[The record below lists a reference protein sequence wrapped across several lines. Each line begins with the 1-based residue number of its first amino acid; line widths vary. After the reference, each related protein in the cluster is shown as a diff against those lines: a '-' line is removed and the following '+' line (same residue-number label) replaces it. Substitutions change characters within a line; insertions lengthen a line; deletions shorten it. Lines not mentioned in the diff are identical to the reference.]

1 MENPRYMQPASRFIE
16 DVNTPAGMD
25 LLVSQL
31 KTKQTGAEASLAGE
45 EGSWRNSLPHMARV
59 LETANRPEL
68 WVMLEYRPFQ
78 AGNQRADVILLGR
91 KNGKRAVL
99 VVELKQWSKASW
111 DPESHKA
118 YDFGAKYKES
128 RHPYDQSD
136 DYARFIT
143 NYTAGFHPSGATVES
158 AAFLHNASSERIQQ
172 LWTAGAMHQERTF
185 AGDAAGIEAFAELIR
200 DYFDEDESGQE
211 TALALRDAKPEQGP
225 EILEAASR
233 FFQDPDAFP
242 LTDEQHEVVSTV
254 QGILRE
260 TEKDMDNLSKK
271 AIVVIQGAAGSGKTW
286 ICVHLLAAEAKGQH
300 QVAFA
305 TNSSQLRASLQKA
318 AKATPETKSLQGMI
332 TSARSYWDLE
342 SHAGTKDL
350 LIVDEAQRISEWTI
364 RTGFGNAKHVQAE
377 LEEKNITQLREL
389 VQTAKVVV
397 LMMGTHQQA
406 NPADYLTV
414 EKAEELADRLHIP
427 FHYME
432 LTEQHRSRGSK
443 AYEEWVQ
450 SLVNGDPEVWHDQD
464 GFTVKVTDSPAELE
478 ALTMSSDGD
487 NRLLAGFAWEWKKW
501 PKPAPNSI
509 DEVPFDIVEGEWK
522 KRWNLR
528 NKIDGY
534 PSDVNWPLD
543 PKGAEQVGSIFTSQ
557 GFEFDNVGVLLGRD
571 FVYSPSEA
579 RMIVDIEESK
589 YGKLAQK
596 ARKDESFG
604 ERIRDQ
610 YNVLLTRG
618 MSSIALHSVDP
629 ETNAFLKS
637 IVNP

>member
-1 MENPRYMQPASRFIE
+1 MDNPRYMQPVPRFIE
-16 DVNTPAGMD
+16 DVNSPAGMD
-25 LLVSQL
+25 LLVSHL
-31 KTKQTGAEASLAGE
+31 KTKKAGVEASLAGE
-45 EGSWRNSLPHMARV
+45 EGSWRNSLPYMARV

-78 AGNQRADVILLGR
+78 AGSQRADVTLLG
-91 KNGKRAVL
+91 KQDGKRAVL

-111 DPESHKA
+111 DPETRKA

-128 RHPYDQSD
+128 RHPYDQAD
-136 DYARFIT
+136 DYARFIA
-143 NYTAGFHPSGATVES
+143 NYTAGFHPSEAIVEG
-158 AAFLHNASSERIQQ
+158 AAFLHNASTERIQQ
-172 LWTAGAMHQERTF
+172 LWTAGTMHQERTF
-185 AGDAAGIEAFAELIR
+185 AGDAEGIEALAELIR
-200 DYFDEDESGQE
+200 DFFDEKDSGQE
-211 TALALRDAKPEQGP
+211 TAIALRDAKPEQGP

-242 LTDEQHEVVSTV
+242 LTDEQHNVVSTV

-271 AIVVIQGAAGSGKTW
+271 AIVAIQGAAGSGKTW
-286 ICVHLLAAEAKGQH
+286 ICVHLLAAEAKGQR

-318 AKATPETKSLQGMI
+318 AKSNPETEALQGMI

-389 VQTAKVVV
+389 VQTANVVV

-414 EKAEELADRLHIP
+414 DKAKELADRLHIP
-427 FHYME
+427 FHFLE

-450 SLVNGDPEVWHDQD
+450 ALVNGEPEVWRDQD
-464 GFTVKVTDSPAELE
+464 GFTVTVADSPAELE
-478 ALTMSSDGD
+478 SLTMSSEGD
-487 NRLLAGFAWEWKKW
+487 NRLLAGFAWEWQKW
-501 PKPAPNSI
+501 PKPAPSSI
-509 DEVPFDIVEGEWK
+509 DEVPYDIVEGEWK

-571 FVYSPSEA
+571 FVYSPNDK
-579 RMIVDIEESK
+579 RMVVDIEESK
-589 YGKLAQK
+589 YAKLAQK
-596 ARKDESFG
+596 ARKDETFA

-618 MSSIALHSVDP
+618 MNTVVLHSVDP

-637 IVNP
+637 VVNP